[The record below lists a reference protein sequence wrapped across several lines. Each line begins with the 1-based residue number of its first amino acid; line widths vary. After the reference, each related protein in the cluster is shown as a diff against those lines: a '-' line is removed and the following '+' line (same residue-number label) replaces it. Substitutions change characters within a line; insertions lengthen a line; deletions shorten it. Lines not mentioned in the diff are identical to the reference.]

1 MGDLRGSE
9 HSGHSQ
15 LAEQHSQL
23 AEQAS
28 QRAEQPLLRLVTRL
42 NVGGPARHALILTRE
57 LNDEFPTVLAVGT
70 PAPTEGEL
78 SDPGVTTRRLP
89 LTRELN
95 PITDAKAFAAVRR
108 LLKQTNPWLLH
119 THMAKA

>member
-9 HSGHSQ
+9 HSERS
-15 LAEQHSQL
+15 QHSQL
-23 AEQAS
+23 AE
-28 QRAEQPLLRLVTRL
+28 RPAEQPLLRLVTRL

-57 LNDEFPTVLAVGT
+57 LNNEFPTVLAVGT

-78 SDPGVTTRRLP
+78 SDPGVTTSRLP

-119 THMAKA
+119 TH